1 MASLCSSAATNLQS
15 QFNGFGLQKLSFSPS
30 PTSFT
35 PTRRTMRTA
44 VKAMSRVDK
53 FSKSDII
60 VSPSIL
66 SANFAKLG
74 EQVKAVELAGCDWI
88 HVDVMDG
95 RFVPNITIGPL
106 VVDALRPVT
115 DLPLDVHLMIVEP
128 DLRVPDFIKAGADII
143 SVHCEQSSTIHLH
156 RAVNQIKSL
165 GAKAGA
171 VLNPGTPLSAIEY
184 VLDLVDLGVNPW
196 IEVDGGVTPKNAY
209 KVIEAGANALV
220 AGSAVFGAKDYAEA
234 IKGIKTSKR
243 PEAVAV

>member
-1 MASLCSSAATNLQS
+1 MSGKSGNGGGGKSGGSGGGKSSGGSGGGGGGGYMVAPGSKGGAYISRGGFESNPQAYFGNLHGSGQS
-15 QFNGFGLQKLSFSPS
+15 KK
-30 PTSFT
+30 
-35 PTRRTMRTA
+35 RRGHGV
-44 VKAMSRVDK
+44 VKATARVDK

-74 EQVKAVELAGCDWI
+74 EQVKAVECAGCDWI

-128 DLRVPDFIKAGADII
+128 DLRVPDFIKAGADIV

-156 RAVNQIKSL
+156 RTVNQIKSL
-165 GAKAGA
+165 GAKAGV

-184 VLDLVDLGVNPW
+184 VLEGEFFFFLSRHLHQ
-196 IEVDGGVTPKNAY
+196 
-209 KVIEAGANALV
+209 
-220 AGSAVFGAKDYAEA
+220 
-234 IKGIKTSKR
+234 
-243 PEAVAV
+243 